1 MRATILKV
9 TILLSVFALN
19 LHAHSSDNNEQDSLS
34 HALEGLGGAD
44 VIRQLEGYK
53 IESERDEYI
62 MGQSPEPGKGMFR
75 ISAPIFRASH
85 DLKQGFVR
93 IGLINLVAAREG
105 GYFENE
111 IKTLLLGQE
120 GYVSENDIMGIV
132 KERDKPLSSDKSAA
146 AMRTERL
153 LNPHILIKEALQ
165 DSSLVLDL
173 KLTANLNKGWRYK
186 EDEVLPVTIDRVRQT
201 GKRTLIASKEWERQA
216 SKKTFYPLMINKI
229 LDDPDWFNRW
239 QKNTDI
245 DESDYIQLTIKNEV
259 YPITF
264 FINPQ
269 TSKIDKLKTME
280 WDVIYGDIT
289 LEVTFDD
296 WQIYSGVFFPRTV
309 RMSQGGA
316 PRLEITRKTIEVNP
330 DYSLDHFSPPDSVAY
345 VHDENSAQRGKTLS
359 QTLRMFTLSGASRP
373 KLDAL
378 KLDDGVY
385 LLSAKPL
392 DGIYT
397 MVVEQSDGLV
407 VVEPGMNDLKGEEVI
422 KWAMNKFPDK
432 PITHL
437 IATHFHNDHGG
448 GIRPYIAAGAA
459 LVVHESAKEFY
470 SMQINRPKSSV
481 VIDALDRK
489 FKKGSEQIIK
499 VTPDQGYTIEDTL
512 QPMTIYPILNGHTED
527 MVIAVI
533 DNKKMLYA
541 GDLYVSGI
549 ARDKRSGTKRG
560 PDVLPYHSATSLN
573 DAIIKFAIPIESL
586 VGSHDKEPV
595 SYKDLIDYI
604 TD

>member
-1 MRATILKV
+1 
-9 TILLSVFALN
+9 
-19 LHAHSSDNNEQDSLS
+19 
-34 HALEGLGGAD
+34 
-44 VIRQLEGYK
+44 
-53 IESERDEYI
+53 
-62 MGQSPEPGKGMFR
+62 
-75 ISAPIFRASH
+75 
-85 DLKQGFVR
+85 
-93 IGLINLVAAREG
+93 
-105 GYFENE
+105 
-111 IKTLLLGQE
+111 
-120 GYVSENDIMGIV
+120 
-132 KERDKPLSSDKSAA
+132 
-146 AMRTERL
+146 
-153 LNPHILIKEALQ
+153 
-165 DSSLVLDL
+165 
-173 KLTANLNKGWRYK
+173 
-186 EDEVLPVTIDRVRQT
+186 
-201 GKRTLIASKEWERQA
+201 
-216 SKKTFYPLMINKI
+216 
-229 LDDPDWFNRW
+229 
-239 QKNTDI
+239 
-245 DESDYIQLTIKNEV
+245 
-259 YPITF
+259 
-264 FINPQ
+264 
-269 TSKIDKLKTME
+269 ME

-345 VHDENSAQRGKTLS
+345 VHDENSAQRGRTLS

-489 FKKGSEQIIK
+489 FKKGSEQIIQ
-499 VTPDQGYTIEDTL
+499 VNPNQGYTIDDTL